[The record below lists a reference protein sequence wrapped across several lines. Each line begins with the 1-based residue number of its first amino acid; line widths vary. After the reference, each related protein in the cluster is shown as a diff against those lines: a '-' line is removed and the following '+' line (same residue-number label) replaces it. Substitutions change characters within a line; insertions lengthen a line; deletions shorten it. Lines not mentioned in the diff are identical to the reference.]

1 MLLAHGGPSLVLIVC
16 AFVFGAASVTNLAID
31 KGMEMNRELRS
42 FLNVYLGLVLLTVCS
57 LLLADSGSFAA
68 SISRH
73 MNEIFV
79 LVIAG
84 VKIFLVSNYFM
95 ELRFSPKWLRGLMA
109 GWICLLTAVLVAFVI
124 PFPPT

>member
-1 MLLAHGGPSLVLIVC
+1 MH
-16 AFVFGAASVTNLAID
+16 

-57 LLLADSGSFAA
+57 LLLADSGLFAA

-73 MNEIFV
+73 MNEIFI

-124 PFPPT
+124 PFSPT